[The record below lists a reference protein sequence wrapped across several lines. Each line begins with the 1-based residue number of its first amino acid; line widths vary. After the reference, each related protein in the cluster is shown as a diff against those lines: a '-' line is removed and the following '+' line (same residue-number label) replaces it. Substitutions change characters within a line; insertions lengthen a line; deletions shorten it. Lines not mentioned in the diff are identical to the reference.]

1 MKLSQYQLISPLF
14 DYPHEGYRETM
25 QKVANELK
33 LDYPSASVELEELLK
48 LLPTDV
54 YEIQE
59 LYTKSF
65 EVQAIT
71 SLEIGYVLYGDD
83 YTRGEV
89 LSNLNA
95 EHKAVGNE
103 CGGELADHLAN
114 VLRLIPRIKEQELL
128 NDLVTLLVAPAVEN
142 MMKEYT
148 PSSMKQKEKLYK
160 KQYKT
165 LIIPSVPLGMYL
177 HLFKALYIILESDFE
192 LITENKPFEDVSFFG
207 FLKNELEVEEGK
219 KSSNSCSMKFD
230 GNGMPVSS
238 CGV

>member
-1 MKLSQYQLISPLF
+1 MKLNQYRLISTLF
-14 DYPHEGYRETM
+14 DYPNEGYRELI
-25 QKVANELK
+25 KSVADELSV
-33 LDYPSASVELEELLK
+33 DYPSTSIELEELLK
-48 LLPTDV
+48 LLPTDI

-65 EVQAIT
+65 EVQAVT

-89 LSNLNA
+89 LSNLSA

-114 VLRLIPRIKEQELL
+114 VLRLIPKVKEPELMTE
-128 NDLVTLLVAPAVEN
+128 LVTLMVAPAVEV
-142 MMKEYT
+142 MMREYT
-148 PSSMKQKEKLYK
+148 PSSMRQKEKLYK

-165 LIIPSVPLGMYL
+165 LIIPSTPLGLFL
-177 HLFKALYIILESDFE
+177 HLFKALYIIMDSDFE

-230 GNGMPVSS
+230 SNGMPVSGCS
-238 CGV
+238 V

>member
-14 DYPHEGYRETM
+14 DYPHEGYLATM
-25 QKVANELK
+25 KKVADVLK
-33 LDYPSASVELEELLK
+33 SDYLTASIELEELIK
-48 LLPTDV
+48 LLPTNI

-65 EVQAIT
+65 EVQAVT

-89 LSNLNA
+89 LANLSA

-103 CGGELADHLAN
+103 LGGELADHLAN
-114 VLRLIPRIKEQELL
+114 ILRLIPKLKDKELL
-128 NDLVTLLVAPAVEN
+128 NDLVTLMVAPAVEN
-142 MMKEYT
+142 MMKEYST
-148 PSSMKQKEKLYK
+148 TSMKQKERLYK

-165 LIIPSVPLGMYL
+165 LIVPSVPLGMYL
-177 HLFKALYIILESDFE
+177 HLFKALYIMLDSDFE
-192 LITENKPFEDVSFFG
+192 LIKENRPFEDVSFFG

-219 KSSNSCSMKFD
+219 KSSNSCSMRFD
-230 GNGMPVSS
+230 SNGMPIG

>member
-1 MKLSQYQLISPLF
+1 MKLSQYQLISPIF
-14 DYPHEGYRETM
+14 DYPNKDYREIVQM
-25 QKVANELK
+25 VSDKLK
-33 LDYPSASVELEELLK
+33 SDYPMASQELDALLK
-48 LLPTDV
+48 LLPDDV
-54 YEIQE
+54 YNIQE

-83 YTRGEV
+83 YTRGEILAN
-89 LSNLNA
+89 LSA
-95 EHKAVGNE
+95 EHKVVGND

-114 VLRLIPRIKEQELL
+114 VLRLIPKIKDRELL
-128 NDLVTLLVAPAVEN
+128 NDLITLLVAPAVEN

-177 HLFKALYIILESDFE
+177 HLFKALYSMFDSDFE
-192 LITENKPFEDVSFFG
+192 LIKENKPFEDVSFFG

-230 GNGMPVSS
+230 SNGMPVRS
-238 CGV
+238 CGI